1 MALNTKIS
9 FYISRKNKLTLS
21 PVSSSIIPNI
31 LLLSSGKKAE
41 RNLKL
46 IAQRLTTRLTR
57 HSLTIIDQ
65 GGKRGRGNPKEAER
79 NSNAECIEMTRRNSE
94 QCCSR
99 FVLNRADTRQRSK
112 TRTEAEV
119 NAACVQVCFVR
130 FWIFDKSGIEN
141 HRVTRPYFANGKIKM
156 DEDVIS
162 SGTLRQFPSF
172 SRPYF
177 SVIHFVV
184 IPYLFLQLLFSRFFV
199 DVSQISVPSSTR

>member
-119 NAACVQVCFVR
+119 NAAYVQVCFVR
-130 FWIFDKSGIEN
+130 FWIFDKRESKIIASRTSIFCQWKN
-141 HRVTRPYFANGKIKM
+141 KNGRRR
-156 DEDVIS
+156 DQQRHASSIS
-162 SGTLRQFPSF
+162 
-172 SRPYF
+172 
-177 SVIHFVV
+177 
-184 IPYLFLQLLFSRFFV
+184 LLFSTILFGYPFRRHSLSLFTITFL
-199 DVSQISVPSSTR
+199 SLLR